1 VNRKALL
8 IVLTIAIAVV
18 ASACSSP
25 SPTVTISTPPPASME
40 INTSASIAATTT
52 HDSNEGV
59 TWSCSPSPCGSFN
72 PTVTLS
78 GVSTVYTA
86 PSTAGSVTIT
96 ATSNK
101 KATVTATATVTIAP
115 IATVGSLTGT
125 YTFFL
130 NGFDATFAPYSVAGS
145 VTLDGAGNITGG
157 EQDFVDTGTPT
168 IITADPITPA
178 TGAVTVGDDGR
189 GSITLTPTTA
199 APETLSFTV
208 VNNNHALII
217 EFDAN
222 ATSGGSLDLQ
232 TAPTSLPSNGNA
244 FTVNDI
250 ASAFVFG
257 GVVTSNGTTG
267 FSAGEA
273 DDDSAGT
280 TNLGFDPSVGSS
292 FSGTDAAGRSTISLF
307 DATVGTT
314 LEFASY
320 VVGPEAFRLVEI
332 DGVAFAA
339 GSMYGQGTAG
349 SGASAA
355 SLTGSFVFTEAG
367 RTAAAGFIFGAAG
380 QFTTDGTSAF
390 TAGVADA
397 NLGDG
402 TPVLAGDMVTGTSYI
417 VGGNGYGAIA
427 LGAPLSTVSSTL
439 ANFGVYLTDPGL
451 NLADPNN
458 TAGGGGALT
467 TDLDVNSLGDGII
480 VPQATGASFAGNFA
494 FNQDGLA
501 ETATPS
507 TDVFDFVGQVLSDG
521 VSAFAGLADDNDIG
535 TNVGQSAGVSL
546 AGTFAADTANPGRA
560 TGTVSVNGATTPQ
573 TLTFYQASSALTVH
587 VDVDTSAT
595 AFIIGTGVAEQQQ

>member
-1 VNRKALL
+1 MNRKALL

-40 INTSASIAATTT
+40 INSTASIAATTT

-72 PTVTLS
+72 PTTTLS
-78 GVSTVYTA
+78 GASTIYTA

-101 KATVTATATVTIAP
+101 KTTVTATAMVTITP
-115 IATVGSLTGT
+115 IATVGSLTGS
-125 YTFFL
+125 YTFYL
-130 NGFDATFAPYSVAGS
+130 NGFDANGFAYSVAGN
-145 VTLDGAGNITGG
+145 VVLDGAGNITGG
-157 EQDFVDTGTPT
+157 EQDYVDTGTPT
-168 IITADPITPA
+168 IITDDPITPA
-178 TGAVTVGDDGR
+178 TGVVTVGDDGR

-232 TAPTSLPSNGNA
+232 TAPTSIPTSGNA

-250 ASAFVFG
+250 EDAFVFG
-257 GVVTSNGTTG
+257 GVVTSDGASTFTT
-267 FSAGEA
+267 GEA
-273 DDDSAGT
+273 DDDSQGT
-280 TNLGFDPSVGSS
+280 VNFDFDPSPGSS

-307 DATVGTT
+307 DATAGTT
-314 LEFASY
+314 LQFASY
-320 VVGPEAFRLVEI
+320 VVGPEAFRLIEI
-332 DGVAFAA
+332 DGLAFAA

-355 SLTGSFVFTEAG
+355 SLTGSYIFTEAG
-367 RTAAAGFIFGAAG
+367 RTAVGLGIFGAAG
-380 QFTTDGTSAF
+380 QFTTDATSAF

-402 TPVLAGDMVTGTSYI
+402 TPVLAGDLVTGTTYF
-417 VGGNGYGAIA
+417 VNPDGYGGIA
-427 LGAPLSTVSSTL
+427 LGAPLDATAPSL
-439 ANFGVYLTDPGL
+439 ADFGVYLTDPNL

-467 TDLDVNSLGDGII
+467 TNLDVNSLGDGIV
-480 VPQATGASFAGNFA
+480 VPQTTGASFAGNFA
-494 FNQDGLA
+494 FNQDGAA
-501 ETATPS
+501 ETATS
-507 TDVFDFVGQVLSDG
+507 FDFFDFVGQVLSDG
-521 VSAFAGLADDNDIG
+521 VSSYAGLADDNDIG
-535 TNVGQSAGVSL
+535 TNGGQSAGVSV

-560 TGTVSVNGATTPQ
+560 TGTVTVNGATTAQ
-573 TLTFYQASSALTVH
+573 TLTFYQASSAFTVH
-587 VDVDTSAT
+587 VDVDST
-595 AFIIGTGVAEQQQ
+595 AAAVGIIGTGVAEQQQ